1 MLLVLASLGTRSIAT
16 LLVRPD
22 VLAILLTV
30 NGVAAVIH
38 LSAVVDAWRGAISAE
53 PRLSRGAMLRA
64 RIVVVLLVALTVAVH
79 GAIGYVGI
87 RGAGALDAI
96 FGPGGSWVIPEPS
109 TNPSPSPSAT
119 PVPTPSPS
127 ARPTARPWRTSSP
140 TPAPTPTPA
149 WAEDGRLNLLLIGS
163 DAGPDRWMLRTD
175 TMIVLSVDVATGR
188 AAMFGVP
195 RNMTGVPLPPESAGA
210 FENGRF
216 PGLLNALY
224 VYAMGH
230 PTDFPGGEARGFRA
244 VTGAVQELVGV
255 RLDGAV
261 VVNLNGFVDLVDAV
275 GGLWIDIP
283 ARLVD
288 DRYPDPDGTHVGR
301 IVIEAGCQHLGG
313 EMALA
318 YARSRHQDS
327 DYGRMGRQQLVLL
340 ALRNQ
345 IDPVA
350 LLPRIPELLSIAE
363 DNLWTTLA
371 VEDLPGLVDLAAR
384 VRAGDVTTITFIPP
398 TYPSHLTT
406 AELNRI
412 RDVVGG
418 VFDGA
423 APSPSPT
430 PPYPVLSP
438 SPTPPACGPG

>member
-1 MLLVLASLGTRSIAT
+1 
-16 LLVRPD
+16 
-22 VLAILLTV
+22 
-30 NGVAAVIH
+30 
-38 LSAVVDAWRGAISAE
+38 
-53 PRLSRGAMLRA
+53 
-64 RIVVVLLVALTVAVH
+64 
-79 GAIGYVGI
+79 
-87 RGAGALDAI
+87 
-96 FGPGGSWVIPEPS
+96 
-109 TNPSPSPSAT
+109 
-119 PVPTPSPS
+119 
-127 ARPTARPWRTSSP
+127 
-140 TPAPTPTPA
+140 
-149 WAEDGRLNLLLIGS
+149 
-163 DAGPDRWMLRTD
+163 
-175 TMIVLSVDVATGR
+175 
-188 AAMFGVP
+188 
-195 RNMTGVPLPPESAGA
+195 
-210 FENGRF
+210 
-216 PGLLNALY
+216 
-224 VYAMGH
+224 
-230 PTDFPGGEARGFRA
+230 
-244 VTGAVQELVGV
+244 
-255 RLDGAV
+255 
-261 VVNLNGFVDLVDAV
+261 
-275 GGLWIDIP
+275 
-283 ARLVD
+283 
-288 DRYPDPDGTHVGR
+288 
-301 IVIEAGCQHLGG
+301 
-313 EMALA
+313 MALA

-423 APSPSPT
+423 APSPSTT